1 MTADF
6 DDQMYPSESLK
17 GDPGDSTGGRRR
29 RRVPRYIRKKRSS
42 MLNWTWPDRGFG
54 AWARVNGLVV
64 VRPDIFQAPCLSDG
78 KSISFLK
85 MIHGKSLKNLMEI
98 GGSRL

>member
-1 MTADF
+1 MTTDF
-6 DDQMYPSESLK
+6 DDDQMYPSESLK
-17 GDPGDSTGGRRR
+17 GDSTGGRRR
-29 RRVPRYIRKKRSS
+29 RRWVPRYIRKKRSS

-64 VRPDIFQAPCLSDG
+64 VRPNIFQAPCLSDG